1 MTPPAYNLQ
10 AIEFDQ
16 SPNTHAGVEFL
27 TTDYRPANSRPN
39 SQDITRKGILAGAV
53 LATLAKAAGVEF
65 AATDSTSSPLTSLIR
80 HIVLAHHAFIRSELP
95 RLYSMAELSIATCAG
110 LHPELFPVSR
120 KLRRL
125 AGDLTFN
132 MNKEETILFRQI
144 ESLERIHAA
153 STSVS
158 QAALAGIEDPIEDIL
173 REHAA
178 AAALLGQ
185 IRAETRSFFLPDD
198 ACTTLTGLYKGFEA
212 FEHNLYRHLHL
223 ENNLLFPGAIALE
236 KELLAA

>member
-1 MTPPAYNLQ
+1 
-10 AIEFDQ
+10 
-16 SPNTHAGVEFL
+16 
-27 TTDYRPANSRPN
+27 
-39 SQDITRKGILAGAV
+39 
-53 LATLAKAAGVEF
+53 
-65 AATDSTSSPLTSLIR
+65 
-80 HIVLAHHAFIRSELP
+80 
-95 RLYSMAELSIATCAG
+95 MAELSIATCAG

>member
-1 MTPPAYNLQ
+1 MTPPPYSLQ
-10 AIEFDQ
+10 TIDFDQ
-16 SPNTHAGVEFL
+16 PATAHTGEEFPPA
-27 TTDYRPANSRPN
+27 DFSPANHRPN
-39 SQDITRKGILAGAV
+39 SGGITRNGILAGAV
-53 LATLAKAAGVEF
+53 LARLAIAAGVEF

-80 HIVLAHHAFIRSELP
+80 HIGLAHHAFIRNELP
-95 RLYSMAELSIATCAG
+95 RLYSMAEISIATCAG
-110 LHPELFPVSR
+110 LHPELIPVSR

-153 STSVS
+153 GSAVS
-158 QAALAGIEDPIEDIL
+158 QASLAGLEDPIEDIL
-173 REHAA
+173 REHEAA
-178 AAALLGQ
+178 VALLGQ

-198 ACTTLTGLYKGFEA
+198 ACPTLSGLYNGLEA
-212 FEHNLYRHLHL
+212 FERNLYRHLHL
-223 ENNLLFPGAIALE
+223 ENDLLFPGAIALE